1 MSTPRVP
8 RRTWLAAVH
17 AHRQAQ
23 WQVGHGF
30 LRLPHRTGCPNCKAR
45 PRRKAPGKKRIA
57 AFGNVARRHTARP
70 KCQRSVRRC
79 AGLWHG
85 SGTAW
90 TGPLVCTR
98 RRLSRCKLVPPCDH
112 YGKRPVRASLRG
124 RAVQCGYCWIC
135 VAARPPATACGM
147 EVHLGGHGVRQ
158 RLRGQNEP
166 AEPSDDCLGASGLAS
181 GG

>member
-8 RRTWLAAVH
+8 HRTWVAAVH

-23 WQVGHGF
+23 RQVGHGF
-30 LRLPHRTGCPNCKAR
+30 LGLPNRTGYPKLQSPGKR
-45 PRRKAPGKKRIA
+45 APGKKRIA

-85 SGTAW
+85 NGAAW

-112 YGKRPVRASLRG
+112 YGKRPVHPSLRG

-147 EVHLGGHGVRQ
+147 GVHLGGHGGRQ

-166 AEPSDDCLGASGLAS
+166 ADPSDDGLGASGRAS
-181 GG
+181 GD